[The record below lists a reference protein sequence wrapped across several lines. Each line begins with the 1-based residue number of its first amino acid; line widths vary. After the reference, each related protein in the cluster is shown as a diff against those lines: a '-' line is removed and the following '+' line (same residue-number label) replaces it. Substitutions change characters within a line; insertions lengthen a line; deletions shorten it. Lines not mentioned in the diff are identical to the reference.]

1 MGQMPE
7 TLPELLK
14 RLWNHFSSRR
24 KGQFGLLLGLMVL
37 ASLAEILSIGSV
49 LPFLAVLTDP
59 QRIFDFPLTQ
69 PLIKVLGINTAS
81 QLLLPLTATFCITAV
96 LAAAIRLLLLRSSLF
111 LAAAT
116 GSDIGYDMYR
126 RTLFQPYSV
135 HVSRNT
141 SEIIDGISI
150 KSTAIANG
158 VVMPLLYILSSAIMT
173 GLIVCILLV
182 VAPETTLIAFSI
194 FGLIYLAVI
203 KLTRKQL
210 LIDSKNIAHESTQV
224 IKSLQEGL
232 GGIRDVLI
240 DGTQN
245 TFCRIYQK
253 SDFVLRR
260 SYASSSFISVSPRFA
275 VEALGMLMIAMLAYL
290 LAKQPNGVAKAVPIL
305 GALALAAQRLLP
317 LMQQAYSSWSNL
329 RQNQYSLKDT
339 LEFLDQPLPSE
350 LDDTSS
356 PIAFANEIALDDIS
370 FAYSTD
376 AEPILKNL
384 SLTIPKGSRIGFIGE
399 TGSGKSTLLDIIM
412 GLLQPTKG
420 ALKIDGEKIDS
431 SNLRAWQK
439 HVAHVPQSIF
449 LADGTIAENIAFGLP
464 LDQIDEVRV
473 RQAAEQAQIH
483 DIIEKLPNGYQ
494 TLVGERGVRLSGGQ
508 RQRLGIARAI
518 YKQADVIIFDEATS
532 ALDNETEKAV
542 MEAIDQLSNR
552 LTILIIAHRLTTL
565 KNCSQIIELDKGSIK
580 KIGKYDQLIAPTN
593 EAE

>member
-1 MGQMPE
+1 MGQLPE
-7 TLPELLK
+7 TLPALLK
-14 RLWNHFSSRR
+14 RLWNHFNSRR

-69 PLIKVLGINTAS
+69 PLIKSLGINTAS

-173 GLIVCILLV
+173 GLIVCILLA
-182 VAPETTLIAFSI
+182 VAPETTLIAFGI

-210 LIDSKNIAHESTQV
+210 LVNSKNIAHESTQV

-290 LAKQPNGVAKAVPIL
+290 LAKQPNGVANAVPIL
-305 GALALAAQRLLP
+305 GALALTAQRLLP

-339 LEFLDQPLPSE
+339 LEFLDQPLPNELESTSE
-350 LDDTSS
+350 
-356 PIAFANEIALDDIS
+356 PIDFVKEITLDDIS
-370 FAYSTD
+370 FSYPADTK
-376 AEPILKNL
+376 PILQHF
-384 SLTIPKGSRIGFIGE
+384 SITIPKKSRIGFIGE

-412 GLLQPTKG
+412 GLLQPTSG
-420 ALKIDGEKIDS
+420 TLKIDGRKIDS

-439 HVAHVPQSIF
+439 HVAHVPQNIF

-473 RQAAEQAQIH
+473 RQAAEQAKIN
-483 DIIEKLPNGYQ
+483 DIIEKLPDGYQ

-532 ALDNETEKAV
+532 ALDSDTENAV
-542 MEAIDQLSNR
+542 MEAIDKLSNE
-552 LTILIIAHRLTTL
+552 LTILIIAHRLSTL
-565 KNCSQIIELDKGSIK
+565 KNCTQIIKLPSGQIFDTVDYKTLGIYK
-580 KIGKYDQLIAPTN
+580 
-593 EAE
+593 

>member
-1 MGQMPE
+1 MGQKPDN
-7 TLPELLK
+7 LLELLH
-14 RLWNHFSSRR
+14 RLWNHFSARR
-24 KGQFGLLLGLMVL
+24 KGRFGLLLGLMVL
-37 ASLAEILSIGSV
+37 ASFAEILSIGSV

-59 QRIFDFPLTQ
+59 QRIFEFHLIQ
-69 PLIKVLGINTAS
+69 PLIKALGINNAS

-96 LAAAIRLLLLRSSLF
+96 FAAAIRLLLLRSSLF

-126 RTLFQPYSV
+126 RTLYQPYSV

-158 VVMPLLYILSSAIMT
+158 IVMPLLYILSSAIMT
-173 GLIVCILLV
+173 GFIVCILLV
-182 VAPETTLIAFSI
+182 LAPETTLIAFGI
-194 FGLIYLAVI
+194 FGLIYLVVI

-210 LIDSKNIAHESTQV
+210 LVDSKNIAHESTQV

-275 VEALGMLMIAMLAYL
+275 VEALGMLLIALLAYL
-290 LAKQPNGVAKAVPIL
+290 MADQPNGVAKAVPIL

-339 LEFLDQPLPSE
+339 LEFLDQPLPERHS
-350 LDDTSS
+350 DASIS
-356 PIAFANEIALDDIS
+356 PISFSKEIVLDDIS
-370 FAYSTD
+370 FSYSSD
-376 AEPILKNL
+376 AEPILHDLN
-384 SLTIPKGSRIGFIGE
+384 LTIPKGSRIGFIGE

-412 GLLQPTKG
+412 GLLQPTEG
-420 ALKIDGEKIDS
+420 ALKVDGEKINSD
-431 SNLRAWQK
+431 NLRAWQK

-464 LDQIDEVRV
+464 KD
-473 RQAAEQAQIH
+473 
-483 DIIEKLPNGYQ
+483 
-494 TLVGERGVRLSGGQ
+494 
-508 RQRLGIARAI
+508 
-518 YKQADVIIFDEATS
+518 
-532 ALDNETEKAV
+532 
-542 MEAIDQLSNR
+542 
-552 LTILIIAHRLTTL
+552 
-565 KNCSQIIELDKGSIK
+565 
-580 KIGKYDQLIAPTN
+580 
-593 EAE
+593 